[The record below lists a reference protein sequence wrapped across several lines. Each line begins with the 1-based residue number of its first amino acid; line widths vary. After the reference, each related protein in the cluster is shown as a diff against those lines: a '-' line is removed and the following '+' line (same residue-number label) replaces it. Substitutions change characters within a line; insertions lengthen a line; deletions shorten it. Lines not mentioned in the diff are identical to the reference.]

1 MVSPEVLERYQLA
14 DLSSVNNWE
23 YTTETKKRKQNK
35 DKEDANPV
43 SNKPIREEE
52 GSTPPVK
59 TARVSLMKK
68 FAQPT
73 PPAQPS
79 PQQQDTSKVDDDFE
93 QPSSSTP
100 KAKKRVALTSFIPTS
115 ASKKSKIEP
124 ASKTPTMTDYIKRM
138 STTPKPAKIKSTKKS
153 SDEAPDCIELE

>member
-1 MVSPEVLERYQLA
+1 MA
-14 DLSSVNNWE
+14 DLSSVNSWE
-23 YTTETKKRKQNK
+23 YATETKKRKQNK
-35 DKEDANPV
+35 DKEEANPG
-43 SNKPIREEE
+43 SNKPIGEEE
-52 GSTPPVK
+52 ASTPPVK

-68 FAQPT
+68 FTLPT

-79 PQQQDTSKVDDDFE
+79 PLQQDAKVDDDFE

-124 ASKTPTMTDYIKRM
+124 ATKTPTMTDYIKRM
-138 STTPKPAKIKSTKKS
+138 STTPKAAKPKSTKKS